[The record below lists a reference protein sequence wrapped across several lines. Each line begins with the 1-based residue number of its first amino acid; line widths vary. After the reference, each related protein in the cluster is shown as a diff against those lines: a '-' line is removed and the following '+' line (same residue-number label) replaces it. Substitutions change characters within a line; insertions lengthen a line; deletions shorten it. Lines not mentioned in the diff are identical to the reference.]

1 MISHRPK
8 RTCRDES
15 NRDTPKL
22 ELTRQREK
30 DRQSSLTWK
39 TFKENDVISS
49 KEMVLVVSK
58 ATGDLIVWLLR
69 PDLSWINVLDNFN
82 VCEIPCYLKLS
93 PGEPIGF
100 CLNFHDWFLKA
111 TCSNWL
117 GVTERTNKRDQ

>member
-1 MISHRPK
+1 
-8 RTCRDES
+8 
-15 NRDTPKL
+15 
-22 ELTRQREK
+22 
-30 DRQSSLTWK
+30 
-39 TFKENDVISS
+39 
-49 KEMVLVVSK
+49 MVLVVSK

-82 VCEIPCYLKLS
+82 VCKIPCYLKLS
-93 PGEPIGF
+93 PGEQIGF